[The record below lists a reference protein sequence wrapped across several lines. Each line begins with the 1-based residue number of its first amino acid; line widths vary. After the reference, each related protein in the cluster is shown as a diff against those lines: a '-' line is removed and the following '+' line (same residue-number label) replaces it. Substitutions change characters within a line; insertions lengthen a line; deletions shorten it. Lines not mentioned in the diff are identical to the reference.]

1 MVKLTMTTDKVNIWQ
16 SASLEEGMAEFCN
29 VCSFKFNLDL
39 ILEFGSDSRRGT
51 GRVL

>member
-1 MVKLTMTTDKVNIWQ
+1 MVTSTTTTTDKVNIWQ

-39 ILEFGSDSRRGT
+39 IPLGPKFD
-51 GRVL
+51 